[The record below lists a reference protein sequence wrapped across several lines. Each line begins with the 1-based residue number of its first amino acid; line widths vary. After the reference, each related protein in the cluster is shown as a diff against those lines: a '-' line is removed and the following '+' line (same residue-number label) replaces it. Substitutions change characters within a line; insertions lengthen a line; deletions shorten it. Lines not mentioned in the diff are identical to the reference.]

1 MCDALQVS
9 LLEKELDRY
18 YNNSMYAPFQEEGVV
33 EENAASDGD
42 DFEGVGGHSVESGA
56 EGIDD
61 DVYGD
66 GFYDSWEERGIDRLT
81 DLGCM
86 NLKEIRADHI
96 KMLHFADREVAFA
109 FYNLYAKMNGF
120 AARRYRS
127 RRNMNNEVTQQSF
140 VCFRQ
145 GFRKHNDCEERK
157 REPKPETRCGCEAE
171 MRVHVHRE
179 SGRWIIIYFQE
190 VHNHKMLEDTLTF
203 MLPGHRMMNAAA
215 INQMNMMLKVGIRTP
230 QIYASFVQTAGGH
243 ENVPFLKRDM
253 YNQIDKQRKLIGG
266 DAKSCLKL
274 LESMAERNPGM
285 FVRYLADKDGRL
297 VHLFWSDNCS
307 QLDFHLFG
315 DVLAFDATY
324 RKNKYMCPL
333 VVFSGVNHHNQT
345 IVFAAA
351 LVANETEETYTWL
364 LQQFLEAMKGK
375 APGCVITDGHGAMK
389 KAIEAV
395 FPGAYHR
402 LCAWHLIRNA
412 TSNISNPVFTSEF
425 KKCMLFDYEVSEFEE
440 RWQKVV
446 SELGLETNQWVCDL
460 YAKRAMWATAY
471 IRGHFFGGFRTTS
484 RCEGL
489 HSMLGKFVHS
499 RHNLKDFVEQ
509 FFRCISQMRSREAH
523 TDLQSIVGD
532 LVMQTPLHALEK
544 SAANS
549 LTWEIF
555 LLFRP
560 MLSRACTLK
569 VRSCTYTPMCKIYT
583 LSRSRDA
590 QREWQVSHYPNGTFF
605 KCSCMR
611 MESLG
616 IPCDHIVA
624 VLVHMDATEIPSTL
638 VLGRW
643 SKDARSKVRA
653 FMEKGPFC
661 WDSMVNCRNW
671 MLNDLCRELCVVASN
686 DADQFVQVTQK
697 IRNEISR
704 VKGSVKEVG
713 ERANVVGSSTLEE
726 CVRDPNI
733 ARQRTRRRKGLLNH
747 PSVKG
752 VKRCGICRKVGHNR
766 LSCHQRQTRRE
777 SESLAARCSP
787 SGEMYDDDDVYY
799 EDISQHEDGDYY
811 IPAHMTD
818 GNVYAD
824 EDELAEQCATVEHEY
839 DISLSEP

>member
-1 MCDALQVS
+1 MSYTKVS

-18 YNNSMYAPFQEEGVV
+18 YNNSMYAPFEEEGVV

-42 DFEGVGGHSVESGA
+42 DFEGVGGHSAESGA

-66 GFYDSWEERGIDRLT
+66 GFYDNWEERGIDRLT

-266 DAKSCLKL
+266 DAKS
-274 LESMAERNPGM
+274 
-285 FVRYLADKDGRL
+285 
-297 VHLFWSDNCS
+297 
-307 QLDFHLFG
+307 
-315 DVLAFDATY
+315 
-324 RKNKYMCPL
+324 
-333 VVFSGVNHHNQT
+333 
-345 IVFAAA
+345 
-351 LVANETEETYTWL
+351 
-364 LQQFLEAMKGK
+364 
-375 APGCVITDGHGAMK
+375 
-389 KAIEAV
+389 
-395 FPGAYHR
+395 
-402 LCAWHLIRNA
+402 
-412 TSNISNPVFTSEF
+412 
-425 KKCMLFDYEVSEFEE
+425 
-440 RWQKVV
+440 
-446 SELGLETNQWVCDL
+446 
-460 YAKRAMWATAY
+460 
-471 IRGHFFGGFRTTS
+471 
-484 RCEGL
+484 
-489 HSMLGKFVHS
+489 
-499 RHNLKDFVEQ
+499 
-509 FFRCISQMRSREAH
+509 SREAH

-532 LVMQTPLHALEK
+532 LVMQTPLHALER

-549 LTWEIF
+549 LTREIF

-583 LSRSRDA
+583 LSRSGDA

-643 SKDARSKVRA
+643 SKDARSKVRE

-733 ARQRTRRRKGLLNH
+733 LF
-747 PSVKG
+747 
-752 VKRCGICRKVGHNR
+752 
-766 LSCHQRQTRRE
+766 
-777 SESLAARCSP
+777 
-787 SGEMYDDDDVYY
+787 
-799 EDISQHEDGDYY
+799 
-811 IPAHMTD
+811 
-818 GNVYAD
+818 
-824 EDELAEQCATVEHEY
+824 
-839 DISLSEP
+839 

>member
-1 MCDALQVS
+1 MVS

-18 YNNSMYAPFQEEGVV
+18 YNNSMYAPFEEEGVV

-42 DFEGVGGHSVESGA
+42 DFEGVGGHSAESGA

-66 GFYDSWEERGIDRLT
+66 GFYDNWEERGIDRLT

-215 INQMNMMLKVGIRTP
+215 INQMNMMLK
-230 QIYASFVQTAGGH
+230 
-243 ENVPFLKRDM
+243 
-253 YNQIDKQRKLIGG
+253 
-266 DAKSCLKL
+266 
-274 LESMAERNPGM
+274 
-285 FVRYLADKDGRL
+285 
-297 VHLFWSDNCS
+297 
-307 QLDFHLFG
+307 
-315 DVLAFDATY
+315 
-324 RKNKYMCPL
+324 
-333 VVFSGVNHHNQT
+333 
-345 IVFAAA
+345 
-351 LVANETEETYTWL
+351 
-364 LQQFLEAMKGK
+364 
-375 APGCVITDGHGAMK
+375 
-389 KAIEAV
+389 
-395 FPGAYHR
+395 
-402 LCAWHLIRNA
+402 
-412 TSNISNPVFTSEF
+412 
-425 KKCMLFDYEVSEFEE
+425 
-440 RWQKVV
+440 
-446 SELGLETNQWVCDL
+446 
-460 YAKRAMWATAY
+460 
-471 IRGHFFGGFRTTS
+471 
-484 RCEGL
+484 
-489 HSMLGKFVHS
+489 
-499 RHNLKDFVEQ
+499 
-509 FFRCISQMRSREAH
+509 MRSREAH

-532 LVMQTPLHALEK
+532 LVMQTPLHALER

-549 LTWEIF
+549 LTREIF

-583 LSRSRDA
+583 LSRSGDA

-643 SKDARSKVRA
+643 SKDARSKVRE

-733 ARQRTRRRKGLLNH
+733 ARQRTRRRKGSLNH

-752 VKRCGICRKVGHNR
+752 VKRCGICRKAGHNR

-799 EDISQHEDGDYY
+799 EDISHHEDGDYY

-818 GNVYAD
+818 GNVYDDD
-824 EDELAEQCATVEHEY
+824 EELAEQCATVEHEY